1 MLKSKNSF
9 EEIKNYNSKK
19 EDLEEELKVGR
30 NKSSKPMLWVSM
42 ISMVMFFA
50 GLTSAYVISMRRDDW
65 VTFELPDAF
74 YISTILIILSSIT
87 ITISQKLLKKDKR
100 ELSIVFL
107 LITFLLGITFI
118 WQQYAGF
125 EDLRNAGLFF
135 TGPTS
140 TVSTSFIIGITFIHV
155 LHLLVGVLV
164 LLVVIYN
171 HFKYRYKSDDL
182 LGFEL
187 GAIFWHFVDVL
198 WIYLFF
204 FFYFIR

>member
-1 MLKSKNSF
+1 MNISEK
-9 EEIKNYNSKK
+9 
-19 EDLEEELKVGR
+19 DLEKELTVGR
-30 NKSSKPMLWVSM
+30 KKSAKPMLWVSM

-74 YISTILIILSSIT
+74 YISTLLIILSSIT
-87 ITISQKLLKKDKR
+87 ISISQRLIKKGKR
-100 ELSIVFL
+100 ELSIAFL
-107 LITFLLGITFI
+107 LITFALGIAFV

-125 EDLRNAGLFF
+125 EDLRSAGLFF

-140 TVSTSFIIGITFIHV
+140 TVSTSFIIGITLMHALHV
-155 LHLLVGVLV
+155 FAGIIV

-171 HFKYRYKSDDL
+171 HFNHKYISDDL

-187 GAIFWHFVDVL
+187 GAIFWHFIDVL

>member
-1 MLKSKNSF
+1 MIGEQALEQEYIVAKKKSA
-9 EEIKNYNSKK
+9 
-19 EDLEEELKVGR
+19 
-30 NKSSKPMLWVSM
+30 KPMLWISM

-50 GLTSAYVISMRRDDW
+50 GLTSAYVISMKRDDW
-65 VTFELPDAF
+65 VSFDLPQAF
-74 YISTILIILSSIT
+74 YVSTFLIILSSIT
-87 ITISQKLLKKDKR
+87 LFLSQRFLRQNKR
-100 ELSIVFL
+100 QLS
-107 LITFLLGITFI
+107 LIMVLATLFLGIGFV
-118 WQQYAGF
+118 WQQYVGF
-125 EDLRNAGLFF
+125 NQLKSIGLFF
-135 TGPTS
+135 TGPES

-155 LHLLVGVLV
+155 LHLIVGLLV

-171 HFKYRYKSDDL
+171 HFKYKYKSDDM

>member
-1 MLKSKNSF
+1 MIGEQALEQEYIVAKKKSA
-9 EEIKNYNSKK
+9 
-19 EDLEEELKVGR
+19 
-30 NKSSKPMLWVSM
+30 KPMLWISM

-50 GLTSAYVISMRRDDW
+50 GLTSAYVISMKRDDW
-65 VTFELPDAF
+65 VSFDLPQAF
-74 YISTILIILSSIT
+74 YVSTFLIVASSIT
-87 ITISQKLLKKDKR
+87 LLLSQRFLKQNKR
-100 ELSIVFL
+100 QLS
-107 LITFLLGITFI
+107 LIMVVATLFLGIGFV
-118 WQQYAGF
+118 WQQYVGF
-125 EDLRNAGLFF
+125 NQLKSIGLFF
-135 TGPTS
+135 TGPES

-171 HFKYRYKSDDL
+171 HFKYKYKSDDM

-187 GAIFWHFVDVL
+187 GAIFWHFVDIL

>member
-1 MLKSKNSF
+1 
-9 EEIKNYNSKK
+9 
-19 EDLEEELKVGR
+19 
-30 NKSSKPMLWVSM
+30 M

-50 GLTSAYVISMRRDDW
+50 GLTSAYVISMKRDDW
-65 VTFELPDAF
+65 VSFDLPDAF
-74 YISTILIILSSIT
+74 YVSTVLIVASSIT
-87 ITISQKLLKKDKR
+87 LFFSQRFLKQNKR
-100 ELSIVFL
+100 QLS
-107 LITFLLGITFI
+107 LIMVLVTLFLGIGFI

-125 EDLRNAGLFF
+125 NQLKSIGLFF
-135 TGPTS
+135 TGPES

-155 LHLLVGVLV
+155 LHLFAGVAV

-171 HFKYRYKSDDL
+171 HFKYKYKSDDM

-187 GAIFWHFVDVL
+187 GAIFWHFVDIL

>member
-1 MLKSKNSF
+1 MNISEK
-9 EEIKNYNSKK
+9 
-19 EDLEEELKVGR
+19 DLEKELIIGR
-30 NKSSKPMLWVSM
+30 KKSAKPMLWVSM

-74 YISTILIILSSIT
+74 YISTVVIILSSIT
-87 ITISQKLLKKDKR
+87 ISISQRLIKKEKR
-100 ELSIVFL
+100 ELSIAFL
-107 LITFLLGITFI
+107 LITFALGIAFV

-125 EDLRNAGLFF
+125 EDLRSAGLFF

-140 TVSTSFIIGITFIHV
+140 TVSTSFIIGITLMHALHV
-155 LHLLVGVLV
+155 FAGIIV

-171 HFKYRYKSDDL
+171 HFNHKYTLDDL

>member
-1 MLKSKNSF
+1 MN
-9 EEIKNYNSKK
+9 INK

-30 NKSSKPMLWVSM
+30 NKSAKPMLWVSM

-140 TVSTSFIIGITFIHV
+140 TVSTSFIIGISLMHAVHV
-155 LHLLVGVLV
+155 IAGIIV